1 MASNE
6 RNNRETE
13 KKSSS
18 LPKAIKTK
26 QGITEK
32 EIEIAK
38 EFNKYFTSVGT
49 ALASKIPVVTK
60 DLSEYLPQWGAS
72 MEHKKLSFQEFEKA
86 FKTLKRN
93 KATGCDGLSGNI
105 IMDVYDS
112 IKLILFKIFKES
124 LEEAVFLE
132 RLKIAEVIPVFKNR

>member
-32 EIEIAK
+32 K
-38 EFNKYFTSVGT
+38 SKLQKN
-49 ALASKIPVVTK
+49 LA
-60 DLSEYLPQWGAS
+60 
-72 MEHKKLSFQEFEKA
+72 
-86 FKTLKRN
+86 
-93 KATGCDGLSGNI
+93 NI
-105 IMDVYDS
+105 
-112 IKLILFKIFKES
+112 S
-124 LEEAVFLE
+124 LV
-132 RLKIAEVIPVFKNR
+132 

>member
-6 RNNRETE
+6 RNHRETE

-18 LPKAIKTK
+18 PPKAIKTK

-38 EFNKYFTSVGT
+38 EFNKYFASVGT

-60 DLSEYLPQWGAS
+60 DLSEYLP
-72 MEHKKLSFQEFEKA
+72 
-86 FKTLKRN
+86 
-93 KATGCDGLSGNI
+93 
-105 IMDVYDS
+105 
-112 IKLILFKIFKES
+112 
-124 LEEAVFLE
+124 
-132 RLKIAEVIPVFKNR
+132 

>member
-26 QGITEK
+26 QGITEN
-32 EIEIAK
+32 ENEIAK

-49 ALASKIPVVTK
+49 APASRIPIVNKGV
-60 DLSEYLPQWGAS
+60 SEYLPQCFETSQCFNGA
-72 MEHKKLSFQEFEKA
+72 
-86 FKTLKRN
+86 
-93 KATGCDGLSGNI
+93 
-105 IMDVYDS
+105 
-112 IKLILFKIFKES
+112 
-124 LEEAVFLE
+124 
-132 RLKIAEVIPVFKNR
+132 